1 MQKDWYVKFNSGKR
15 WWGRCLGWEKAGAE
29 EKQHNRCWTHILFI
43 WFMTTWFTLNHK
55 KIQKCINYCGED
67 FAGAKIG
74 CNLNIKSPTR
84 WINLGL
90 NRPWIASWKKSILDM
105 LHNRKIIESTFDTK
119 LTWCIIQ
126 LIFITIWTFSICWF
140 LLARP
145 LIIYFYGW
153 QLFVLIPA
161 ACQLWIVIILA
172 DCHQIF
178 GFLWKNYLIL

>member
-1 MQKDWYVKFNSGKR
+1 MWSSTSTQGKDGGEDAWDGRRQERRRSSITGVGQTSYSFDSWQRDLR
-15 WWGRCLGWEKAGAE
+15 W
-29 EKQHNRCWTHILFI
+29 KQEN
-43 WFMTTWFTLNHK
+43 K
-55 KIQKCINYCGED
+55 KYINYCGED

-90 NRPWIASWKKSILDM
+90 NSPWIASWKESILDM
-105 LHNRKIIESTFDTK
+105 LHNRKIIWFTFDTK
-119 LTWCIIQ
+119 LIWCIIQ

-178 GFLWKNYLIL
+178 GFPWKNYLIL